1 MGWAEQKAQQISLF
15 FVNVLILVAA
25 ALLKGYLCKCSF
37 HALLEGNVFLLDL
50 SCLHTM
56 AQMGESL
63 GTCIWDFLQ
72 WFSCSELSASSC
84 GDRIWL
90 LSDSRKEQGLPAV
103 LGFSLRHWP
112 LVGDGF
118 SPAASAPPAA
128 FHQLGDKN
136 KECSEMPFFN
146 NLCSI
151 GFSGGF
157 SKETATFQGMF
168 SPHIAQFLKH
178 WRWRAV
184 SVDFALFL

>member
-1 MGWAEQKAQQISLF
+1 MNSTNIFVLCFGHIQMGWAEQKAQQISLF

-103 LGFSLRHWP
+103 LGFSLRQALTSGRRWI
-112 LVGDGF
+112 F
-118 SPAASAPPAA
+118 SS
-128 FHQLGDKN
+128 
-136 KECSEMPFFN
+136 S
-146 NLCSI
+146 
-151 GFSGGF
+151 FSSSSCF
-157 SKETATFQGMF
+157 SSVRGQEQGMF
-168 SPHIAQFLKH
+168 RNAF
-178 WRWRAV
+178 
-184 SVDFALFL
+184 F